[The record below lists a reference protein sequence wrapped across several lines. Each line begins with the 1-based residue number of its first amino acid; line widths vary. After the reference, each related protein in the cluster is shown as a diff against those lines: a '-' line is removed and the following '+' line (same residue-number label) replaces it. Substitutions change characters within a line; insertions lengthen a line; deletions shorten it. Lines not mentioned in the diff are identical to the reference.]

1 MRSIESQERWLNYQA
16 QKNLTSFINLIV
28 KDDKGQFVDS
38 VELHRQWHWFIEE
51 CLKRGSRRIL
61 IMSPRRFAKTV
72 QMLGVM
78 MYFLVQDRNR
88 RMKIICNDDPSAIKR
103 TTSIKNYIE
112 KDQEI
117 KKYFGNI
124 LIPDSQSKW
133 TQHSI
138 LIKRDSIS
146 IDQSIESHGIF
157 TTGVGGS
164 CDVMLLDDICDYNN
178 SVDSPV
184 KREKVK
190 QMLLNTWLTQLEPQ
204 SICIC
209 IGTAWHIDDANH
221 MLLDNPA
228 WSYLIQRVR
237 KDFKKIEQIHR
248 FAV

>member
-1 MRSIESQERWLNYQA
+1 MESRRRWENYQA
-16 QKNLTSFINLIV
+16 NKNITNFIDLVV
-28 KDDKGQFVDS
+28 KDDRGQFIHS
-38 VELHRQWHWFIEE
+38 TELHIQWHWFIEE
-51 CLKRGSRRIL
+51 CIRRGNRRIL

-88 RMKIICNDDPSAIKR
+88 RMKIICNEDSAAIKR
-103 TTSIKNYIE
+103 TTSIRNYIE
-112 KDQEI
+112 KDPEI
-117 KKYFGNI
+117 KQYFGNV

-133 TQHSI
+133 TQHSL
-138 LIKRDSIS
+138 LIKRDSFS
-146 IDQSIESHGIF
+146 IDPSIESHGIF

-164 CDVMLLDDICDYNN
+164 CDIMLLDDICDYNN
-178 SVDSPV
+178 SVDSAV

-190 QMLLNTWLTQLEPQ
+190 DMLLNTWLTQLEPE
-204 SICIC
+204 SIAIA
-209 IGTAWHIDDANH
+209 IGTSWHISDANH

-237 KDFKKIEQIHR
+237 KDFKKIEQIFR